1 MALLNS
7 SVDDESQIPCVFPEY
22 VELGRLKVLC
32 AKSAKLE
39 SITDIVI
46 GRKSIVDKEAVIRA
60 DLEKVT
66 IGQYCYIGSR
76 TILRPPPRLV
86 DLGGDDDVALSQ
98 RSTSRSR
105 GSDVSSA
112 EHSACF
118 AATATTITATKQA
131 NLGRIDI

>member
-1 MALLNS
+1 M
-7 SVDDESQIPCVFPEY
+7 FPEY

-32 AKSAKLE
+32 AKRAKLE

-76 TILRPPPRLV
+76 TVLRPLR
-86 DLGGDDDVALSQ
+86 DW
-98 RSTSRSR
+98 STSKATMAWRRRR
-105 GSDVSSA
+105 G
-112 EHSACF
+112 
-118 AATATTITATKQA
+118 
-131 NLGRIDI
+131 